1 MHVSLTDRLDK
12 YVRDKVATGLY
23 NNASEVIREALRRQ
37 IEAEESLV
45 EKRARLLAEID
56 VGWAQIERGET
67 VPLDIDE
74 INREIDLE
82 FGVAEPRPLADAKG

>member
-37 IEAEESLV
+37 IEAEEGAAESL
-45 EKRARLLAEID
+45 ARLRAEID
-56 VGWAQIERGET
+56 LGWEQAERGET
-67 VPLDIDE
+67 VPFDIDD
-74 INREIDLE
+74 INRRIDE
-82 FGVAEPRPLADAKG
+82 RIASRDGRRAVNG